1 MSSKVENVDIA
12 FEMITEAV
20 ESFQGFLLGIP
31 EGDTYQRLTGDMNTN
46 GPEDEDSLK
55 KIRAARRV
63 LSNICDRTNGGYA
76 LSQIGDDF
84 KTLFTAAYGDDT
96 EGVLSI
102 SFDGS
107 ERFDISENLASS
119 GGTDVGDA
127 YLSYALF
134 GINEVLKY
142 ADPSKFSDR
151 ELISGS
157 YGTSDNLSDS
167 EVLNQVP
174 PTGLNSI
181 VTVTSAPGEG
191 IDKFSHPSLG
201 AVIIKDPV
209 FGFNSRNANHFP
221 VFLSAVTPLEI
232 SRCTPYLDVKI
243 LTKNRSGTKEN
254 KMSIHNFLR
263 HEGSNETFERAQPVG
278 EAYTE
283 TLGDVDFN
291 YMDIFTSPQTMVN
304 PNINRSQKGFEDIYV
319 DVVTSAIIGEG
330 TGDKPFEY
338 TNVRDPF
345 QPFMTLLSF
354 NTSIAGIGHGLLATK
369 KAHLKIKLHDK
380 TRIKDLS
387 AILSPNEFSQTKF
400 VIEFGWSHPD
410 GNVNSDNVLGRYL
423 NALRDLSIYQLVNA
437 DYSFGGD
444 NSVDITLNLVC
455 SGFQEMKTLSAAGG
469 YYTNLNTII
478 DDIQDDVESL
488 INDASSGADLRDLTK
503 SERNKKI
510 KEIRG
515 NLKISTS
522 DLSKNSTIVP
532 FERIGKWKETFD
544 KNDSRAETVKKLL
557 YFLYDEY
564 YGDILNVAL
573 EEKEYEYFSD
583 AKSIIDSDLPNA
595 GDVIYAKF
603 ESLPHGIDP
612 FRAQV
617 VNSFF
622 KGYGVKG
629 KSVHEIPLI
638 GIDEVGV
645 KVGVKEE
652 NLNPA
657 KYRES
662 GVDEHV
668 SLGKI
673 ISMFVG
679 YPLSTAGIYD
689 EVQLFFYPVNTQ
701 SAAARKH
708 TTASFPIKMSDL
720 REEIDKRAKAG
731 EQSFRNL
738 SVHAFFAILERI
750 VAKQTITAYGLYPED
765 SEPKTTQ
772 NKLDEFLKK
781 SRDEKVS
788 EVNGLE
794 IEISAEDLTAIEDQA
809 QARAAA
815 DGNNEEIDD
824 ITEKLRESKLIEL
837 YETQLAEQ
845 ISSAREK
852 RLKKV
857 YEAEEEYFGDT
868 FLDKTKFTP
877 VNLAMYFETFA
888 PRNSDKPNDEN
899 RVQDFIDLIGSPDKR
914 RDTRDNGKSVEKTIL
929 RIHIYDE
936 NTNMGPDI
944 SLYGSDS
951 INMSKTA
958 IANQYNLSSYTAIK
972 SLLMRRHPTI
982 IHGASSGVVNNISVS
997 SNTSGQLSNIL
1008 MVEAYEQSINAG
1020 TSERKEPDGFDEVV
1034 LLPTTVSLDMAG
1046 YPMLTR
1052 GQQIFIDFGTQTSLD
1067 NLYTVKTVDHE
1078 IQAGVFKT
1086 SAVLVAANQ
1095 MIVSSFRSRLE
1106 SLIDLLNTGEDSGTS
1121 S

>member
-46 GPEDEDSLK
+46 GSEDEDSLK

-102 SFDGS
+102 SFNGS
-107 ERFDISENLASS
+107 ERFDISEKLASS
-119 GGTDVGDA
+119 GGTDVA
-127 YLSYALF
+127 ASYSSYESI
-134 GINEVLKY
+134 GIKEVLKY

-157 YGTSDNLSDS
+157 YGTSDNLSDLADS
-167 EVLNQVP
+167 SQKP
-174 PTGLNSI
+174 PDELNSI

-191 IDKFSHPSLG
+191 IDKFFHPALG

-304 PNINRSQKGFEDIYV
+304 PNINRSQKGFGDIYV
-319 DVVTSAIIGEG
+319 DVATSSAFGEG

-488 INDASSGADLRDLTK
+488 INDASFGENMNDLTT

-532 FERIGKWKETFD
+532 FERIGDWKETFD
-544 KNDSRAETVKKLL
+544 KSDPREETIKKLL
-557 YFLYDEY
+557 YFLYGEY

-573 EEKEYEYFSD
+573 EVEEYEYFSD

-595 GDVIYAKF
+595 GDIIYAKF

-638 GIDEVGV
+638 GIDEG
-645 KVGVKEE
+645 GDP
-652 NLNPA
+652 NSA
-657 KYRES
+657 KYSES

-750 VAKQTITAYGLYPED
+750 VAKQTITAYGLYPEK
-765 SEPKTTQ
+765 SEPKITQ

-781 SRDEKVS
+781 SRKDKVT
-788 EVNGLE
+788 EVFGQP
-794 IEISAEDLTAIEDQA
+794 IEISDEDETEILERA
-809 QARAAA
+809 QAEA
-815 DGNNEEIDD
+815 DANGNDVTD
-824 ITEKLRESKLIEL
+824 ITKSLTESKLIEL
-837 YETQLAEQ
+837 YETQLAEK
-845 ISSAREK
+845 ISSAREE
-852 RLKKV
+852 RLKEV
-857 YEAEEEYFGDT
+857 YEAEEDFFGDT

-899 RVQDFIDLIGSPDKR
+899 LVQDFIDLIGSPDKR

-958 IANQYNLSSYTAIK
+958 VANQNNLSSYTAIK

-1008 MVEAYEQSINAG
+1008 MVEAYAESINAG
-1020 TSERKEPDGFDEVV
+1020 TSERKEPVGFDEVV

-1106 SLIDLLNTGEDSGTS
+1106 SLIDLLKTGKDSGTS

>member
-102 SFDGS
+102 SFNGS
-107 ERFDISENLASS
+107 ERFDISENLARS
-119 GGTDVGDA
+119 GGTNVEAA
-127 YLSYALF
+127 YSDYESN
-134 GINEVLKY
+134 GIKEVLKY
-142 ADPSKFSDR
+142 ADPLTFSNR

-157 YGTSDNLSDS
+157 YGTSDNLSGSVD
-167 EVLNQVP
+167 LNQAP
-174 PTGLNSI
+174 PDGLNSI

-191 IDKFSHPSLG
+191 IDKFSRPSLG

-243 LTKNRSGTKEN
+243 LTKNRSGTKAN

-304 PNINRSQKGFEDIYV
+304 PNINRSQKGFGDIS
-319 DVVTSAIIGEG
+319 TILGEG
-330 TGDKPFEY
+330 TDDKPFEY

-488 INDASSGADLRDLTK
+488 INDAASDVDLEGLTP
-503 SERNKKI
+503 SEKNKKI

-522 DLSKNSTIVP
+522 DLSKKSTIVP
-532 FERIGKWKETFD
+532 FERLGKWKETFD
-544 KNDSRAETVKKLL
+544 KTETIKKLL
-557 YFLYDEY
+557 DFLYGEDNGPE
-564 YGDILNVAL
+564 LNKAL
-573 EEKEYEYFSD
+573 EANKYEQF
-583 AKSIIDSDLPNA
+583 KSLIDSNSPNA

-629 KSVHEIPLI
+629 KSVHQIPLI

-645 KVGVKEE
+645 NAGGEEE
-652 NLNPA
+652 NPNPA
-657 KYRES
+657 KYSES

-765 SEPKTTQ
+765 LEPKKTQ
-772 NKLDEFLKK
+772 NKLDAFLKK
-781 SRDEKVS
+781 SREEKVI
-788 EVNGLE
+788 EVEKEGG
-794 IEISAEDLTAIEDQA
+794 IEISAEDREAISEQA
-809 QARAAA
+809 QAQTAA
-815 DGNNEEIDD
+815 DEDGENDVKD
-824 ITEKLRESKLIEL
+824 ITKRLTDSKLIEL

-845 ISSAREK
+845 ISSARED
-852 RLKKV
+852 RLKFV

-899 RVQDFIDLIGSPDKR
+899 LVQDFIDLIGSPDKR

-958 IANQYNLSSYTAIK
+958 IANKNNLSSYTAIK

-1106 SLIDLLNTGEDSGTS
+1106 SLIDLVNPG
-1121 S
+1121 